1 MGRREFPQSRGFS
14 GEGGQT
20 GVARQSD
27 WPCPE
32 GRLDGLARRFNH
44 PPRILGR
51 EVFKVVSRVVSVLE
65 VVVLV
70 VGL

>member
-1 MGRREFPQSRGFS
+1 
-14 GEGGQT
+14 
-20 GVARQSD
+20 VARQSD
-27 WPCPE
+27 WPCLE